1 MVNGLGG
8 SENDGSGNS
17 ADANAADMGEGD
29 GSEAAHGAGNFD
41 GVVGDSATDDESS
54 ADDNLGAVDYSGW
67 DGEHANEFAGLTSHS
82 TVSPTS
88 TSNITDGYTRTS
100 KDLDFPSSVSKTS
113 PVAPPQ
119 VGRVDPRTVGYVAKD
134 EEVSRAWTA
143 LKDKHSQTDTKS
155 FFGLFDYKDPVH
167 SRHQK
172 EKDVQA
178 FVDKYGR
185 HLDDMG
191 KRNTQAVRAQE
202 EADKKSKGP
211 PKTGIDAVIDSVTK
225 GFNPA
230 SMIMGLIGGPLA
242 GIATSLLSN
251 IPQHQPTQIE
261 QELEEMQKEL
271 GMIDPEVGEQEI
283 PIHRARTLC
292 NAKPGMRWDDSTGSC
307 VASTVDE
314 DNPITTNAPSGQS
327 LSESSIVWK
336 PVSEGDGRLV
346 ILTPP
351 GTDSADVSIE
361 DMNGQVIDTGRNTGR
376 TNGNRFTYRFS
387 MPGSGYETAAFLNV
401 GGIRYRIDNPAARI
415 N

>member
-1 MVNGLGG
+1 M
-8 SENDGSGNS
+8 
-17 ADANAADMGEGD
+17 
-29 GSEAAHGAGNFD
+29 
-41 GVVGDSATDDESS
+41 
-54 ADDNLGAVDYSGW
+54 
-67 DGEHANEFAGLTSHS
+67 
-82 TVSPTS
+82 
-88 TSNITDGYTRTS
+88 
-100 KDLDFPSSVSKTS
+100 
-113 PVAPPQ
+113 
-119 VGRVDPRTVGYVAKD
+119 
-134 EEVSRAWTA
+134 
-143 LKDKHSQTDTKS
+143 
-155 FFGLFDYKDPVH
+155 
-167 SRHQK
+167 
-172 EKDVQA
+172 
-178 FVDKYGR
+178 
-185 HLDDMG
+185 
-191 KRNTQAVRAQE
+191 RAQE

-242 GIATSLLSN
+242 GIATSLLSS

-271 GMIDPEVGEQEI
+271 GMIDPEAGEQEI

-292 NAKPGMRWDDSTGSC
+292 NAKPGMKWDETTNSC

-314 DNPITTNAPSGQS
+314 DNPINTNAPTGQS